1 MHGQAIKRLIQDQA
15 RFAARSRS
23 WLKDGAKGSI
33 GFGGKL
39 WILTTSDKS
48 FKSEFSYC
56 NLWCTL
62 VCTST
67 FLTIGIWQCFD
78 SEKNPALN
86 LRVDMNLWNMP
97 GCLRIWKPWISWC
110 SPLKITIPPSWDN
123 ATISGPKPR
132 ILGCFQSLSYN
143 FSVPSAEVMNPV
155 PSKQCKASNL
165 LAPKWMVSYQ
175 RNPTLRVDYSLSNPY
190 PNPCWKHSAR
200 STVVSSPKT
209 DLFISLLFAN
219 HPVYVPRK
227 PIHWREML
235 RACDEGGT
243 AP

>member
-1 MHGQAIKRLIQDQA
+1 MVFCHHYCLASPGSSVVGARSWTILQYSHQRTCSLDLRHHWMHGQAIKRLIQDQA
-15 RFAARSRS
+15 RFAPRSRS

-48 FKSEFSYC
+48 FKREFSYC

-110 SPLKITIPPSWDN
+110 SPLKITIPPFETMQQFQGLSLVSWAASRVS
-123 ATISGPKPR
+123 ATI
-132 ILGCFQSLSYN
+132 FQCQVQKSWTLSL
-143 FSVPSAEVMNPV
+143 
-155 PSKQCKASNL
+155 
-165 LAPKWMVSYQ
+165 
-175 RNPTLRVDYSLSNPY
+175 LSNAKLQIY
-190 PNPCWKHSAR
+190 
-200 STVVSSPKT
+200 
-209 DLFISLLFAN
+209 
-219 HPVYVPRK
+219 
-227 PIHWREML
+227 
-235 RACDEGGT
+235 
-243 AP
+243 